1 MVRKSRCAQV
11 PDLALSPTAGLQ
23 HFLTVAWALPQSDCK
38 MQRPRRFR
46 QTLGLALHSIPQ
58 PSSIGITVN
67 MFARTPI
74 GKLLAFSGVQF
85 GHPVYLSFLR
95 LNELKNW
102 TFSDAPKISRRAL
115 APGLQPLSPIVL
127 GTSQSLTTKPAK
139 GSPDLEYLHLD
150 EEIDWIVI
158 SGHDTIAALAGDIDR
173 TSHISVEFH
182 TRCDTAQLA
191 QWAESNSRSAA
202 ITRHAKRSVLDDRG
216 EWMTVTQQT
225 IEQVTIFTGRV
236 DMTKTALSNR
246 SRNLFTFS
254 AIHQANQ
261 QLLADHKQQSVEDR
275 VALAAQFWNSVAANM
290 PDWQTAYDEKI
301 LPADY
306 RREFV
311 CAHGIALAGLA
322 RLGRTLLSDFAKT
335 WPAKLKKLRT
345 LNWRRTNTAT
355 WEGRAMIAGRLSKA
369 STCVV
374 LTGNALKQT
383 LGVPLTEHETAVE
396 SSSQPSRR

>member
-1 MVRKSRCAQV
+1 
-11 PDLALSPTAGLQ
+11 
-23 HFLTVAWALPQSDCK
+23 
-38 MQRPRRFR
+38 
-46 QTLGLALHSIPQ
+46 
-58 PSSIGITVN
+58 

-85 GHPVYLSFLR
+85 GRPVYLSALSIS
-95 LNELKNW
+95 ELKNW

-127 GTSQSLTTKPAK
+127 GTSQSLTAKQAK
-139 GSPDLEYLHLD
+139 GSPDLEYLHLPD
-150 EEIDWIVI
+150 DIDWTVI
-158 SGHDTIAALAGDIDR
+158 AGHDTITALAGDIER

-182 TRCDTAQLA
+182 TRCGTAQLA
-191 QWAESNSRSAA
+191 QWANTNNRSAA
-202 ITRHAKRSVLDDRG
+202 ITSHAKRSVLDDRG

-261 QLLADHKQQSVEDR
+261 QLLADHKQQSVKDR
-275 VALAAQFWNSVAANM
+275 VGIAVQFWNIVAANM
-290 PDWQTAYDEKI
+290 PDWQAAYDEKI

-322 RLGRTLLSDFAKT
+322 RLGRSLLAEFPKT
-335 WPAKLKKLRT
+335 WPAKLKKLRA
-345 LNWRRTNTAT
+345 LNWRRSNTT
-355 WEGRAMIAGRLSKA
+355 MWEGRAMIAGRLSKS
-369 STCVV
+369 STAVI
-374 LTGNALKQT
+374 LTGNFLKSFVGT
-383 LGVPLTEHETAVE
+383 KLLLHESEVE
-396 SSSQPSRR
+396 RSFTMK

>member
-1 MVRKSRCAQV
+1 M
-11 PDLALSPTAGLQ
+11 
-23 HFLTVAWALPQSDCK
+23 
-38 MQRPRRFR
+38 
-46 QTLGLALHSIPQ
+46 
-58 PSSIGITVN
+58 
-67 MFARTPI
+67 
-74 GKLLAFSGVQF
+74 
-85 GHPVYLSFLR
+85 
-95 LNELKNW
+95 
-102 TFSDAPKISRRAL
+102 
-115 APGLQPLSPIVL
+115 
-127 GTSQSLTTKPAK
+127 
-139 GSPDLEYLHLD
+139 EYLDLFD
-150 EEIDWIVI
+150 DIEWTVLA
-158 SGHDTIAALAGDIDR
+158 GHDSIAALAGRLPR

-182 TRCDTAQLA
+182 TRCDPSQLA
-191 QWAESNSRSAA
+191 SLANADSAPRSLKSAS
-202 ITRHAKRSVLDDRG
+202 KRSVLDDRG
-216 EWMTVTQQT
+216 DWMAVTQQT

-261 QLLADHKQQSVEDR
+261 QLLADHKQQPVADR
-275 VALAAQFWNSVAANM
+275 VAIAVQFWNTVAANM
-290 PDWQTAYDEKI
+290 PDWQAAYDERI

-306 RREFV
+306 RKEFV

-374 LTGNALKQT
+374 LTGNVLKQT
-383 LGVPLTEHETAVE
+383 LGVLLSEHENQVE
-396 SSSQPSRR
+396 AAFRNPK

>member
-1 MVRKSRCAQV
+1 
-11 PDLALSPTAGLQ
+11 
-23 HFLTVAWALPQSDCK
+23 
-38 MQRPRRFR
+38 
-46 QTLGLALHSIPQ
+46 
-58 PSSIGITVN
+58 

-85 GHPVYLSFLR
+85 GRPVYLASVNV
-95 LNELKNW
+95 NELKNW
-102 TFSDAPKISRRAL
+102 TFTDIPHVAPKISRRAL
-115 APGLQPLSPIVL
+115 APGLQPLPPIVL
-127 GTSQSLTTKPAK
+127 GTNQSLTTTKAK
-139 GSPDLEYLHLD
+139 ASPDLEYLHLV
-150 EEIDWIVI
+150 EEIDWTII
-158 SGHDTIAALAGDIDR
+158 SGHDTIAALAGNIHQ
-173 TSHISVEFH
+173 TSHIAVEFH

-191 QWAESNSRSAA
+191 QWAAKNNHSPA
-202 ITRHAKRSVLDDRG
+202 IKKHANRSVLDDRG

-225 IEQVTIFTGRV
+225 IEQVAIFTGRV

-246 SRNLFTFS
+246 SRNMFTFS

-275 VALAAQFWNSVAANM
+275 VAIAVQFWNTVAANM
-290 PDWQTAYDEKI
+290 PDWQAAYDEKI

-322 RLGRTLLSDFAKT
+322 RVGRTLLSDFAKT
-335 WPAKLKKLRT
+335 WPGKLKKLRT
-345 LNWRRTNTAT
+345 LNWRRSNTTT

-374 LTGNALKQT
+374 LTGNVLKQT
-383 LGVPLTEHETAVE
+383 LGLPLSEHENEVE
-396 SSSQPSRR
+396 AASTTRRS

>member
-1 MVRKSRCAQV
+1 
-11 PDLALSPTAGLQ
+11 
-23 HFLTVAWALPQSDCK
+23 
-38 MQRPRRFR
+38 
-46 QTLGLALHSIPQ
+46 
-58 PSSIGITVN
+58 

-74 GKLLAFSGVQF
+74 GKLLAFSGVQL
-85 GHPVYLSFLR
+85 GHPVYLSSVDVA
-95 LNELKNW
+95 ELTNW
-102 TFSDAPKISRRAL
+102 TFNDVANVAPKSSRRTL
-115 APGLQPLSPIVL
+115 TPGLQTLPPIAL
-127 GTSQSLTTKPAK
+127 GTSQRLTTMQAK
-139 GSPDLEYLHLD
+139 GSPDLVYLHLT
-150 EEIDWIVI
+150 EEVNWTVI
-158 SGHDTIAALAGDIDR
+158 SGHETIAALAGNIDR

-182 TRCDTAQLA
+182 TQCETTQLA
-191 QWAESNSRSAA
+191 QWADKNSRSAA
-202 ITRHAKRSVLDDRG
+202 VTSHAKRSVLDDRG
-216 EWMTVTQQT
+216 DWMTVTQQT

-275 VALAAQFWNSVAANM
+275 VALSVKFWNSVAANM
-290 PDWQTAYDEKI
+290 PDWQAAYDEKI

-345 LNWRRTNTAT
+345 LNWRRSNSAT
-355 WEGRAMIAGRLSKA
+355 WEGRAMIAGRLSKS

-374 LTGNALKQT
+374 LTGNVLKQT
-383 LGVPLTEHETAVE
+383 LGVPLSEHETAVE
-396 SSSQPSRR
+396 ASSQPSRR